1 MARMNISV
9 PDPLYERLDRL
20 RDRVNA
26 SKVCASALEKE
37 LDMIEGRPALADP
50 DIERLLSRLEGTRER
65 WYGRGRDDGKR
76 WAVET
81 ATREQ
86 LWHAVDELEGESG
99 EELGHALREHPHQ
112 IQRIFGNYD
121 FIAALEKW
129 TRADPGD
136 GQAEQ
141 TWTASR
147 TRDEDDD
154 EDDDDDEKRFDRLV
168 HPDVDLASY
177 MEGWRDVLQE
187 IWKAVSSRLRR

>member
-1 MARMNISV
+1 MDISV

-20 RDRVNA
+20 RYRVNA
-26 SKVCASALEKE
+26 SKVCTSALENE
-37 LDMIEGRPALADP
+37 LEMIEGRPALADP
-50 DIERLLSRLEGTRER
+50 DIERLLSRMEGTRER

-76 WAVET
+76 WAVDA

-187 IWKAVSSRLRR
+187 IWKAVSS

>member
-1 MARMNISV
+1 MARMNISI

-50 DIERLLSRLEGTRER
+50 DVERLLSRLQGTRER
-65 WYGRGRDDGKR
+65 WYGRGREDGKR

-99 EELGHALREHPHQ
+99 EELAGALRRHRRE
-112 IQRIFGNYD
+112 IQRIFGSYD
-121 FIAALEKW
+121 FVEALEKW
-129 TRADPGD
+129 SRVDLGE
-136 GQAEQ
+136 QAERDES
-141 TWTASR
+141 WTAAPGEDDER
-147 TRDEDDD
+147 EDED
-154 EDDDDDEKRFDRLV
+154 EDKRPARAI
-168 HPDVDLASY
+168 HPEVDLASY

-187 IWKAVSSRLRR
+187 IWKAVAPRLRK